1 MRTVMILASGV
12 VVAVL
17 AIGAHGLLRVHHHR
31 AGALVTHS
39 VMTHARWHINTRTGE
54 KILHWGKYQ
63 QQRQQNVVQFFE
75 GKGHS
80 LKS

>member
-1 MRTVMILASGV
+1 MNHI
-12 VVAVL
+12 
-17 AIGAHGLLRVHHHR
+17 
-31 AGALVTHS
+31 

-63 QQRQQNVVQFFE
+63 QQRQQDVVQFFE